1 MVDAD
6 LARLAAAYGVAVEY
20 EDFKQ
25 QPRTVPEP
33 TVRAVL
39 AAMDVDATT
48 PEAVHTALE
57 EAELRPWL
65 RKVPATTVVRQG
77 VPSWLDVSI
86 WKSCI
91 KPDAVVN
98 VVLEDGRIIGLD
110 VTAGEIV
117 EERDVAV
124 EGRVARLRLALPN
137 DLPLGYHQVVF
148 HVAERAANGH
158 LIVAP
163 QRAPWPG
170 GADRVWGFLLQLYA
184 VASRRSWGIGD
195 LGDLAELAR
204 WSAELG
210 AGALL
215 INPLHATSPVHPIHG
230 SPYFPASKRFVNP
243 IYLDVERVPEVA
255 ALDPAGRQRVA
266 ELAAEFAAPR
276 ASADGLPRIDRDAVW
291 AAKLEGLALAHAA
304 PRSLERAGAY
314 AEFCAREGKPLD
326 DFATFCA
333 LAELHGRSWQDWP
346 AELHDPRSAAVDR
359 ARAALADRIDLHRW
373 LQFLCDEQL
382 GAAQQAA
389 RDAGMPIGVIHDLAV
404 GVDPGGSDGWA
415 LRDDLAIGVTV
426 GAPPDLLAHQGQD
439 WSQPPLRPDRLEETG
454 LAAFRDMLRAVL
466 RHAGGIRIDH
476 VLGLFRLFWIPP
488 GCSAA
493 EGTYVYYPADA
504 MLGVLLLEAARVGAI
519 VVGEDLGTVPPGVRD
534 TLHDN
539 GILGSA
545 VVYFQRTEDW
555 SEPLKLHEWHELSL
569 ATINTHDL
577 PTAVGY
583 LTGRRIELYQGLG
596 LLDDEQAERE
606 RRQERLEREQ
616 LAALLRAEGVLAAD
630 VDPADPAAIPGLV
643 DGMHALMARSPCRLV
658 LAALWDV
665 VLDPRQPNVPGTSDD
680 AYPNWQLPLAEDTP
694 AGPRPVLLDDLRSH
708 PRVPAAVA
716 ALRDCSARG
725 SAAANRPTG
734 QHPDR

>member
-1 MVDAD
+1 VGRPETAAVVDAD
-6 LARLAAAYGVAVEY
+6 LARLAAAYGVATEY

-25 QPRTVPEP
+25 QPRTVPES

-39 AAMDVDATT
+39 AAMDVDVTT
-48 PEAVHTALE
+48 AEAVQRALE
-57 EAELRPWL
+57 EAELRPWRRL
-65 RKVPATTVVRQG
+65 VAPTVVVRARSAMSIPLR
-77 VPSWLDVSI
+77 VPSGEPVDVTLM
-86 WKSCI
+86 
-91 KPDAVVN
+91 
-98 VVLEDGRIIGLD
+98 LESGGALPGRVRPTGAGRDVDGRH
-110 VTAGEIV
+110 VGEA
-117 EERDVAV
+117 AV
-124 EGRVARLRLALPN
+124 SFD
-137 DLPLGYHQVVF
+137 DLPLGYHRLAVT
-148 HVAERAANGH
+148 AADRTDECH

-163 QRAPWPG
+163 QRAPWPA

-195 LGDLAELAR
+195 LGDLTELAG
-204 WSAELG
+204 WAGALG

-255 ALDPAGRQRVA
+255 ALDPAGRKRVA
-266 ELAAEFAAPR
+266 ELATELR
-276 ASADGLPRIDRDAVW
+276 AQPAADGLPRIDRDAVW
-291 AAKLEGLALAHAA
+291 AAKLEALALAHAA
-304 PRSLERAGAY
+304 PRSPERSAAY
-314 AEFCAREGKPLD
+314 TGFCAREGRPLD

-333 LAELHGRSWQDWP
+333 LGELHGRSWQDWP
-346 AELHDPRSAAVDR
+346 AELHDPCSAAVDR

-415 LRDDLAIGVTV
+415 LRGDLAIGVTV
-426 GAPPDLLAHQGQD
+426 GAPPDLLAHQGQN
-439 WSQPPLRPDRLEETG
+439 WSQPPLRPDRLQETG
-454 LAAFRDMLRAVL
+454 FAAFRDMLRAVL

-488 GCSAA
+488 GCTAA
-493 EGTYVYYPADA
+493 DGTYVHYPADA
-504 MLGVLLLEAARVGAI
+504 MLGVLLLEAARVGAV

-545 VVYFQRTEDW
+545 VVYFQRTDDW
-555 SEPLKLHEWHELSL
+555 SEPLMLPEWHELSL

-583 LTGRRIELYQGLG
+583 LTEQRIDLYHQLG
-596 LLDDEQAERE
+596 LLDEAQADRE
-606 RRQERLEREQ
+606 RRQERTEREQ
-616 LAALLRAEGVLAAD
+616 LVALMRAEGALAAD
-630 VDPADPAAIPGLV
+630 VDPADPADLPALV

-680 AYPNWQLPLAEDTP
+680 VYPNWQLPLAEDT
-694 AGPRPVLLDDLRSH
+694 AGGPRPVLVDDLRSH
-708 PRVPAAVA
+708 PRVPSVVA
-716 ALRDCSARG
+716 ALRDGAPHRAG
-725 SAAANRPTG
+725 VNRPTEE
-734 QHPDR
+734 QRRQ

>member
-25 QPRTVPEP
+25 QPRIVPES

-48 PEAVHTALE
+48 AEAVQHALE
-57 EAELRPWL
+57 EAELRPWRRL
-65 RKVPATTVVRQG
+65 VAPTVVVRAGAAVAIPLRVLTGEPVG
-77 VPSWLDVSI
+77 VTVLLEGGGEADGRVELGGDGREVDGRHISE
-86 WKSCI
+86 
-91 KPDAVVN
+91 AVVSFH
-98 VVLEDGRIIGLD
+98 
-110 VTAGEIV
+110 
-117 EERDVAV
+117 
-124 EGRVARLRLALPN
+124 
-137 DLPLGYHQVVF
+137 DLPLGYHRLSVS
-148 HVAERAANGH
+148 AADRTDECH

-163 QRAPWPG
+163 QRAPWPDS
-170 GADRVWGFLLQLYA
+170 ADRVWGFLLQLYA

-195 LGDLAELAR
+195 LGDLAELGR
-204 WSAELG
+204 WAGGLG
-210 AGALL
+210 AGAVL

-255 ALDPAGRQRVA
+255 GLDAAGRERIAV
-266 ELAAEFAAPR
+266 LAAELTAPPAA
-276 ASADGLPRIDRDAVW
+276 AGLRPIDRNAVW
-291 AAKLEGLALAHAA
+291 AAKLEALALAHAA
-304 PRSLERAGAY
+304 PGSAERRRAY
-314 AEFCAREGKPLD
+314 ADFCTREGQPLD

-346 AELHDPRSAAVDR
+346 TELHDPRSAAVDR
-359 ARAALADRIDLHRW
+359 ARVALADRIDLHRW

-439 WSQPPLRPDRLEETG
+439 WSQPPLRPDRLLETG
-454 LAAFRDMLRAVL
+454 FAAFRDMLRAVL
-466 RHAGGIRIDH
+466 RHAGGVRIDH
-476 VLGLFRLFWIPP
+476 VLGLFRLYWIPP
-488 GCSAA
+488 GCTAA
-493 EGTYVYYPADA
+493 EGTYVHYPADA
-504 MLGVLLLEAARVGAI
+504 MLGVLLLEAARVGAV
-519 VVGEDLGTVPPGVRD
+519 VVGEDLGTVPTGVRD
-534 TLHDN
+534 TLHGN

-545 VVYFQRTEDW
+545 VVYFQRTDDW
-555 SEPLKLHEWHELSL
+555 SEPLELDDWHELSL

-583 LTGRRIELYQGLG
+583 LTERRVALYEELG
-596 LLDDEQAERE
+596 LLDADQADRE
-606 RRQERLEREQ
+606 RRQEAVERQQ
-616 LAALLRAEGVLAAD
+616 LIALMRKAGVLGD
-630 VDPADPAAIPGLV
+630 DPDIPALV

-680 AYPNWQLPLAEDTP
+680 VYPNWQQPLAEDTP
-694 AGPRPVLLDDLRSH
+694 AGPRPVLLEDLRSH
-708 PRVPAAVA
+708 PRVPAVVA
-716 ALRDCSARG
+716 ALRDG
-725 SAAANRPTG
+725 RPTG
-734 QHPDR
+734 ASVDNRATGAQSGR